1 MINRLDLAVAFMFAD
16 TWSRVFM
23 IGITSE
29 WIFIQILSLIALMG
43 ILDAWSSGY
52 CVLRKQVAKNG
63 L

>member
-1 MINRLDLAVAFMFAD
+1 MINRLDLVVAFMFAD

-23 IGITSE
+23 NGITADG
-29 WIFIQILSLIALMG
+29 IIIQILYLIALMG

-52 CVLRKQVAKNG
+52 CKLRKQAEKNG